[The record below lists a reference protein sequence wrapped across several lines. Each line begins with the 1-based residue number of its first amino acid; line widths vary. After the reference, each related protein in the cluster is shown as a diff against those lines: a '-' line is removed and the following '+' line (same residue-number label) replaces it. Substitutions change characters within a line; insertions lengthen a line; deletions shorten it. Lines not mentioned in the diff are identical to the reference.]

1 MERDRK
7 ETIAVT
13 WKKPSLRCAHCA
25 EPMPWPMT
33 GQAKRYCGDRC
44 RQRACRERKSESL
57 A

>member
-1 MERDRK
+1 MARDRK
-7 ETIAVT
+7 ELIAVT
-13 WKKPSLRCAHCA
+13 WKKPSLRCGHCG